1 MSYITPLQALWSS
14 VIITAI
20 YPVVGKLAVGSVSP
34 LAIVLLGTLGTAL
47 IYVPWLFKKG
57 YWRLLFRRDLFFK
70 FAAVG
75 LFGTALPYLLIFIA
89 LNYTTPANSA
99 ILNQTEVIYSLI
111 LSAVFLKEYPSK
123 KQLFGTA
130 VLICGV
136 GLLLAGEG
144 LSVKLKGDLIILA
157 TVWMFQVS
165 HIAAKKLPADIP
177 DNLIVCARALFGFL
191 CTVPTA
197 FILTRFDVPFYC
209 GFSLKSVL
217 ILLFMA
223 VFNNLIGN
231 IFWYKAIR
239 NMALAKATAVIL
251 VYPVFTYLLS
261 AALGYDKLK
270 MTQILGLLLAMGGA
284 YMVTNTI
291 RKGTEK

>member
-1 MSYITPLQALWSS
+1 M
-14 VIITAI
+14 
-20 YPVVGKLAVGSVSP
+20 
-34 LAIVLLGTLGTAL
+34 
-47 IYVPWLFKKG
+47 
-57 YWRLLFRRDLFFK
+57 
-70 FAAVG
+70 
-75 LFGTALPYLLIFIA
+75 PYLLIFIA

-270 MTQILGLLLAMGGA
+270 VTQILGLLLAMGGA